1 MRAEFFL
8 VACTLLSSSCGTLRN
23 GRRWGED
30 ATLAPGGER
39 LAQAARDAALDPWT
53 WVPLAGAGTIAIAGW
68 DDQISSWARDN
79 NPVFGSPK
87 HAENAGDTLA
97 TIGADA
103 WLLSL
108 VATPSGDEAGP
119 WAADKAKGLGIE
131 WSATWVTSEITSALK
146 NQFPDKRPDGT
157 GNGSFPSSGASE
169 AFAYATLARRNLDA
183 IDVSPVSRGVMQ
195 AGVMGVAAARAWSR
209 VEAGKHDPTDV
220 LVGAALGNFCAR
232 FVHDAFLGLPDD
244 VQLSAFVDP
253 PRGTYALGLTFRF

>member
-1 MRAEFFL
+1 MRTALSL
-8 VACTLLSSSCGTLRN
+8 VACALLVAACGTLRN
-23 GRRWGED
+23 GHRWGED

-39 LAQAARDAALDPWT
+39 LAQAAHDAAVDPWT
-53 WVPLAGAGTIAIAGW
+53 WVPLAGAGAIAAGGW
-68 DDQISSWARDN
+68 DDNISDWARRQ
-79 NPVFGSPK
+79 NPVFGSSK
-87 HAENAGDTLA
+87 HAEDSGDTLSSIA
-97 TIGADA
+97 GDA

-119 WAADKAKGLGIE
+119 WAADKARGFGVE
-131 WSATWVTSEITSALK
+131 WSATWVTAEITSALK
-146 NQFPDKRPDGT
+146 REFPDKRPDGT

-169 AFAYATLARRNLDA
+169 AFAYATLARRNLDS

-195 AGVMGVAAARAWSR
+195 AGVMGVAAAEAWSR

-244 VQLSAFVDP
+244 VQVSAFVDP
-253 PRGTYALGLTFRF
+253 PRGRYALGLTFRF